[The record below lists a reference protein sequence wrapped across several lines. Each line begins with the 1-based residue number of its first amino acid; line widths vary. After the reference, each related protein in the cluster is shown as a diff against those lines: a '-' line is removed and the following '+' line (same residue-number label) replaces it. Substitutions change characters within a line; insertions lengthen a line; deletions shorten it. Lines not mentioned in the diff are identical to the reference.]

1 MFLIPLLVISNFGLH
16 YFFYKKN
23 YSYGKEKSA
32 FLCSYNLTSVISYL
46 LFSGLSL
53 YSYYSGEMQQLSLTF
68 DNRMTGEISIGYFLA
83 TTYVGYDIYA
93 LIISIYLQNW
103 TICFHHIGMIYM
115 IYFTITYQLYYYY
128 LIFYAGVTSI
138 STIPLSFIN
147 IFKEEPYL
155 KEKYPNIYQFNRYLF
170 SILFIYIRIFM
181 LAKYDYYLNNDMY
194 LAFYMDKYQPI
205 RYTLLSFVI
214 LNILFTLLQL
224 IWCKTIIK
232 GLIKN
237 FRKNTTT
244 IKKD

>member
-1 MFLIPLLVISNFGLH
+1 MFFIPLLVISNFGVH
-16 YFFYKKN
+16 YYFYKKN
-23 YSYGKEKSA
+23 YSNEKENSV
-32 FLCSYNLTSVISYL
+32 FLYSFNLTSIICYI

-53 YSYYSGEMQQLSLTF
+53 YSYYSGEMDQLSLAF
-68 DNRMTGEISIGYFLA
+68 DSRMTGEISTGYYLGI
-83 TTYVGYDIYA
+83 TYIGYDIYA

-115 IYFTITYQLYYYY
+115 IYFTITYQVYYYY

-147 IFKEEPYL
+147 IFKEEPDL
-155 KEKYPNIYQFNRYLF
+155 KENYPNIYQFNRYLF

-181 LAKYDYYLNNDMY
+181 LAKYDYYLSNDIY
-194 LAFYMDKYQPI
+194 LAFYTDKYQPI
-205 RYTLLSFVI
+205 RYTLLSFLI

-237 FRKNTTT
+237 FRKNTIS